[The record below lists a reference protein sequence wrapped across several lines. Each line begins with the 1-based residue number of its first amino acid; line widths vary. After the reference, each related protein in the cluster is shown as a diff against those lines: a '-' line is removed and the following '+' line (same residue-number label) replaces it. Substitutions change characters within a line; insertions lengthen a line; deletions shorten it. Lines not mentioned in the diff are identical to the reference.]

1 MLKTDNGVIFMKS
14 KIWIL
19 LPIIMLML
27 NSCYYRELVYS
38 FDRSTGGVYAGSSC
52 YYLARVREY
61 RNPKGISRF
70 PDGGQVK
77 VLRQLF
83 GLFRTD
89 TLSNR
94 TEMAVK
100 LTDVKGWPSR
110 YKTRLEENGTVIAVG
125 ILNISF
131 PDSVNGIYLYNL
143 VSGRILKYSG
153 EGDMPTLSKSGTRIA
168 YCNDSIVFIEDY
180 SDKALIARYHLDVD
194 PVFITWGNDDEIYL
208 FCYNPFRVMVLD
220 LNTGSVNQSELEYIR
235 NYDQEVGATE
245 IRKIVERSSPDIKRF
260 LDNR

>member
-1 MLKTDNGVIFMKS
+1 MLKTDNWVMVMKS

-19 LPIIMLML
+19 LSIIMLML

-38 FDRSTGGVYAGSSC
+38 FDRSTGGVYADSLC

-89 TLSNR
+89 TMNNR
-94 TEMAVK
+94 TEMAAI
-100 LTDVKGWPSR
+100 LADVKGWPSR
-110 YKTRLEENGTVIAVG
+110 YKSRLEKNGTDIAIG

-131 PDSVNGIYLYNL
+131 PDTVNGIYLYNL
-143 VSGRILKYSG
+143 RSGRILKYSG
-153 EGDMPTLSKSGTRIA
+153 EGDMPTLSKTGTRIA
-168 YCNDSIVFIEDY
+168 YCRDKMLLVEDY
-180 SDKALIARYHLDVD
+180 SDKTPINSYSLDTV
-194 PVFITWGNDDEIYL
+194 PVFLSWKDENKILLY
-208 FCYNPFRVMVLD
+208 CSDPFRVMVLD
-220 LNTGSVNQSELEYIR
+220 LKDGALKKSGMDYIP
-235 NYDQEVGATE
+235 NYGQEVGATE
-245 IRKIVERSSPDIKRF
+245 IRIIVERSSPDLKRF